1 MEGIAETNLRV
12 GVRQI
17 AAGGGT
23 VTINLEREGLEKIGE
38 VLTNLE
44 PENDDILNVIS
55 SLIVDDTELQRDVSV
70 LAIDDNVYTD
80 DRRTMLILTANNYTM
95 KTVVVNITDDDER
108 TIGLNIGD
116 ATELDLPQ
124 FARSQIT
131 VSAEIDASLTVETEG
146 EVSLAGDISSMT
158 YSLTGGVSTQIEIV
172 SVDNLGTGIVTFTAS
187 AARAT
192 EEMKVL
198 NVNVI
203 PAQLGISARGVDDV
217 LRIEARMTTE
227 LTVDVSIPG
236 DGRVTDVTV
245 TATID
250 GDLGVARLS
259 QTEWLGVSEST
270 VLTVEGLNAGDV
282 TLRLT
287 ASHPDYDDANTD
299 VTVNVFFPPVRLNVS
314 LSPSEFEEETISTL
328 MVEVIDN
335 TQATITI
342 RSDNPGIASVP
353 SEPFI
358 LQGGT
363 GIIES
368 IVVTGN
374 SAGDTTLMIEAEA
387 DGYALGIARVRVDVL
402 DRFRIEAEPDSLRL
416 VEGGD
421 STQISVSLS
430 RIRVGENVTVTI
442 NSEGTGLAEDQSF
455 TLSSI
460 GPEIVTVEVVD
471 DENYDGDRSGTLTL
485 TADRYAPETVT
496 VNIME
501 DEQQPIGLSVPIQLS
516 IVTFERIAIEVS
528 VDTLASLT
536 IRAEGAVIL
545 VDDEGT
551 PTPSTQTINIG
562 QGSQLIEIRG
572 ESVGDGTVIFTAQ
585 NRLLTETATVSVT
598 VTTPA
603 LVISEVSARVIN
615 LATQATTVV
624 AVSVRAEAG
633 TPEVMLTASIDEANV
648 AEVSLLDR
656 TDVGAD
662 TMARFRVTG
671 LNVADDAVLT
681 LTAEYPGYD
690 SASTTVDVNV
700 SLRQIGLSVDPSPL
714 VIVTEIPEQLTVG
727 VSADTDVT
735 LTVTVDSSGENI
747 ISGFVNEYSLS
758 GEMSVEINVNGDK
771 VGTETLTIRAEAV
784 GYETETTSVSV
795 EVLDSLRI
803 RAKPD
808 RFDLRE
814 GESTQISVSLN
825 LIRDNVTTVTI
836 NIREPGS
843 GFLDVTPSS
852 LMFNRMEL
860 SQTVTVT
867 ATNDDEYTGDRTETL
882 ILFPA
887 STTDNYMT
895 EQIQV
900 DITEDDLQPIGLRV
914 VGATEL
920 SLVTFETADITVSV
934 DVATDL
940 TVNAE
945 GAVSLVSDVARY
957 DLTGDALSQQIQI
970 EAVSVGEGIVTFTV
984 GGARQLR
991 STAVVTV
998 MVSTPTLTISA
1009 SVDELEIEAPQ
1020 TADLT
1025 VTVNVA
1031 AGDIDTDNVTVTT
1044 TVTGNTN
1051 AVSVESPVGVSVGI
1065 PTIFTVRGLDAGD
1078 ATLRLTADHPDYK
1091 PASIDVS
1098 VSVSLPPIG
1107 LSVDPSVLRFV
1118 IGGPPEELT
1127 ITALPTAT
1135 TITISVDGDAAN
1147 IIGETG
1153 NIINMSPIIYM
1164 LDGDNSEVVVRVRGD
1179 EIGRT
1184 TLTIT
1189 AEADGYETERA
1200 TVGVEVLDSLRIE
1213 VDPDM
1218 LSLMEDGVGKE
1229 IRVRPNLIRGDVSTV
1244 TINIDAPEDLT
1255 VSASSLEFTNA
1266 VFQTVTVTAEG
1277 DEFYTG
1283 NRSSTLTLTPD
1294 ADDYT
1299 PVTVPVTITDDE
1311 LPPIGLDVRPST
1323 LVIVTG
1329 MSTELR
1335 ISVATT
1341 ATITIT
1347 GGDNIAS
1354 VLEATFILKG
1364 GEVNSMRIPVS
1375 GGEVGTTTLMITA
1388 EEVGY
1393 ETETTSVSVEV
1404 LDILRIQVNQNR
1416 FNLTEGGT
1424 QAINVNLNRIDAGR
1438 GEVEVMIVP
1447 EGGGLR
1453 LTMSTPVLTF
1463 DSTTESQTI
1472 TVEVEDDSVYED
1484 VRTGTV
1490 TLMADGYASVT
1501 VTVEITDNDPRPPR
1515 IDLSVMPAV
1524 LDLVISE
1531 IAEVTVSV
1539 EIDASLVIGP
1549 IPFEVVDLIDP
1560 DNGSRA
1566 RFIGFNL
1573 SAGTSTRIAIVGVSK
1588 GMGTVAVTANESG
1601 DGTGVPEEI
1610 RTVTVTVSTPTLV
1623 ITEVS
1628 PPDINLVTRDT
1639 MVVTV
1644 SVRAEAGAPSDV
1656 MLIAMI
1662 DEDSRVAEVS
1672 LLDRTNIGADTT
1684 ARFIVGGLNVAG
1696 NTTLT
1701 LTARHP
1707 LYEPASI
1714 EVPVNVSLR
1723 PIELSVTPTSVRFE
1737 QGETELLIITALP
1750 TATTITISVDGDAA
1764 NIIGETGNI
1773 INMSPIIYMLDGD
1786 NSEVVVRVRGDE
1798 IGRTTLTITAEA
1810 DGYETERATVG
1821 VEVLD
1826 SFRIEAMPDMLDLT
1840 ENTQIRVK
1848 LSRIEADNV
1857 IVRVTIQPEGSGL
1870 TVSDSSLVFTGMETR
1885 TVSIIVG
1892 DDYSDGA
1899 ATVTFMAEGYEAATV
1914 NITAAALRFRIK
1926 VFLEGA
1932 AQ

>member
-1 MEGIAETNLRV
+1 M
-12 GVRQI
+12 
-17 AAGGGT
+17 
-23 VTINLEREGLEKIGE
+23 
-38 VLTNLE
+38 
-44 PENDDILNVIS
+44 S
-55 SLIVDDTELQRDVSV
+55 DTELQRDVSV
-70 LAIDDNVYTD
+70 LAIDDDVYTD
-80 DRRTMLILTANNYTM
+80 DRRTMLILTADNYTM
-95 KTVVVNITDDDER
+95 KTVVVNITDDDQR

-158 YSLTGGVSTQIEIV
+158 YSLTGGMSTQIEIV

-192 EEMKVL
+192 EETKEL

-259 QTEWLGVSEST
+259 QTEWQGVSEST

-387 DGYALGIARVRVDVL
+387 DGYAPGIATVEVNVL

-442 NSEGTGLAEDQSF
+442 ESEGTGLAEDQSF

-501 DEQQPIGLSVPIQLS
+501 DEQQPIGLSLVPIQLS

-551 PTPSTQTINIG
+551 PTPPTRTINIG

-633 TPEVMLTASIDEANV
+633 TPEVMLTASIDNANV

-662 TMARFRVTG
+662 TMARFRVRG
-671 LNVADDAVLT
+671 LNVADNAVLT

-714 VIVTEIPEQLTVG
+714 VIVTGMPEQLTVG
-727 VSADTDVT
+727 VSANTDVT

-747 ISGFVNEYSLS
+747 ISGFVNEYLLS

-803 RAKPD
+803 RAEPD
-808 RFDLRE
+808 EVDLRE

-860 SQTVTVT
+860 SQTVTVR
-867 ATNDDEYTGDRTETL
+867 ATNDD
-882 ILFPA
+882 
-887 STTDNYMT
+887 
-895 EQIQV
+895 
-900 DITEDDLQPIGLRV
+900 GL
-914 VGATEL
+914 
-920 SLVTFETADITVSV
+920 
-934 DVATDL
+934 
-940 TVNAE
+940 
-945 GAVSLVSDVARY
+945 
-957 DLTGDALSQQIQI
+957 
-970 EAVSVGEGIVTFTV
+970 
-984 GGARQLR
+984 
-991 STAVVTV
+991 
-998 MVSTPTLTISA
+998 
-1009 SVDELEIEAPQ
+1009 
-1020 TADLT
+1020 
-1025 VTVNVA
+1025 
-1031 AGDIDTDNVTVTT
+1031 
-1044 TVTGNTN
+1044 
-1051 AVSVESPVGVSVGI
+1051 
-1065 PTIFTVRGLDAGD
+1065 
-1078 ATLRLTADHPDYK
+1078 
-1091 PASIDVS
+1091 
-1098 VSVSLPPIG
+1098 
-1107 LSVDPSVLRFV
+1107 
-1118 IGGPPEELT
+1118 
-1127 ITALPTAT
+1127 
-1135 TITISVDGDAAN
+1135 
-1147 IIGETG
+1147 
-1153 NIINMSPIIYM
+1153 
-1164 LDGDNSEVVVRVRGD
+1164 
-1179 EIGRT
+1179 
-1184 TLTIT
+1184 
-1189 AEADGYETERA
+1189 
-1200 TVGVEVLDSLRIE
+1200 
-1213 VDPDM
+1213 
-1218 LSLMEDGVGKE
+1218 
-1229 IRVRPNLIRGDVSTV
+1229 
-1244 TINIDAPEDLT
+1244 
-1255 VSASSLEFTNA
+1255 
-1266 VFQTVTVTAEG
+1266 
-1277 DEFYTG
+1277 
-1283 NRSSTLTLTPD
+1283 
-1294 ADDYT
+1294 
-1299 PVTVPVTITDDE
+1299 
-1311 LPPIGLDVRPST
+1311 
-1323 LVIVTG
+1323 
-1329 MSTELR
+1329 
-1335 ISVATT
+1335 
-1341 ATITIT
+1341 
-1347 GGDNIAS
+1347 
-1354 VLEATFILKG
+1354 
-1364 GEVNSMRIPVS
+1364 
-1375 GGEVGTTTLMITA
+1375 
-1388 EEVGY
+1388 
-1393 ETETTSVSVEV
+1393 
-1404 LDILRIQVNQNR
+1404 
-1416 FNLTEGGT
+1416 
-1424 QAINVNLNRIDAGR
+1424 
-1438 GEVEVMIVP
+1438 
-1447 EGGGLR
+1447 
-1453 LTMSTPVLTF
+1453 
-1463 DSTTESQTI
+1463 
-1472 TVEVEDDSVYED
+1472 
-1484 VRTGTV
+1484 
-1490 TLMADGYASVT
+1490 
-1501 VTVEITDNDPRPPR
+1501 
-1515 IDLSVMPAV
+1515 
-1524 LDLVISE
+1524 
-1531 IAEVTVSV
+1531 
-1539 EIDASLVIGP
+1539 
-1549 IPFEVVDLIDP
+1549 
-1560 DNGSRA
+1560 
-1566 RFIGFNL
+1566 
-1573 SAGTSTRIAIVGVSK
+1573 
-1588 GMGTVAVTANESG
+1588 
-1601 DGTGVPEEI
+1601 
-1610 RTVTVTVSTPTLV
+1610 
-1623 ITEVS
+1623 
-1628 PPDINLVTRDT
+1628 
-1639 MVVTV
+1639 
-1644 SVRAEAGAPSDV
+1644 
-1656 MLIAMI
+1656 
-1662 DEDSRVAEVS
+1662 
-1672 LLDRTNIGADTT
+1672 
-1684 ARFIVGGLNVAG
+1684 
-1696 NTTLT
+1696 
-1701 LTARHP
+1701 
-1707 LYEPASI
+1707 
-1714 EVPVNVSLR
+1714 
-1723 PIELSVTPTSVRFE
+1723 
-1737 QGETELLIITALP
+1737 
-1750 TATTITISVDGDAA
+1750 
-1764 NIIGETGNI
+1764 
-1773 INMSPIIYMLDGD
+1773 
-1786 NSEVVVRVRGDE
+1786 
-1798 IGRTTLTITAEA
+1798 
-1810 DGYETERATVG
+1810 
-1821 VEVLD
+1821 
-1826 SFRIEAMPDMLDLT
+1826 
-1840 ENTQIRVK
+1840 
-1848 LSRIEADNV
+1848 
-1857 IVRVTIQPEGSGL
+1857 
-1870 TVSDSSLVFTGMETR
+1870 
-1885 TVSIIVG
+1885 
-1892 DDYSDGA
+1892 
-1899 ATVTFMAEGYEAATV
+1899 
-1914 NITAAALRFRIK
+1914 
-1926 VFLEGA
+1926 
-1932 AQ
+1932 